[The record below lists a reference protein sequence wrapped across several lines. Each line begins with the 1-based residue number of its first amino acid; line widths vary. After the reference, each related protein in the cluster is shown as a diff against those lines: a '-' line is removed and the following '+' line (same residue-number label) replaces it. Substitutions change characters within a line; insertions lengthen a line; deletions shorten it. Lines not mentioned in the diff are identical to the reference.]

1 MSVVDGFAYDEH
13 GGQGEMVVMHDFS
26 EVFKFPSVDVLV
38 RPCEMVASSNGCVF
52 GIFLKEF
59 ALHIIHNSSREE
71 NAHGALASGE
81 EVQLFLLWH
90 GGATFTTSEDDGL
103 GAFGNGELAAQFGGS
118 GEERRDARG
127 DMVGHAVLVEERHL
141 LLDGTEDT
149 GVARVE
155 TNNKVPLIVVL
166 LHQGTLLL
174 KVHVCAASHH
184 RSPFVTFRQC
194 FGYQRPCIEDQVCLF
209 QHHSSADTHQVG
221 IAWTGANN
229 LDMTMTEVL
238 VVDGNSE
245 GIILVCAFLFG
256 NQEGAVVGSEK
267 GCGFTDTGGAH
278 MLSDSIA
285 GRGYFHLVQLV
296 SSEEED
302 FLSIGL

>member
-26 EVFKFPSVDVLV
+26 EVFKFPTIDFLV

-81 EVQLFLLWH
+81 EVQLLFLWH
-90 GGATFTTSEDDGL
+90 GGATFTTGENDGL
-103 GAFGNGELAAQFGGS
+103 STFGNRELAAQFGGS

-166 LHQGTLLL
+166 LHQSALLL
-174 KVHVCAASHH
+174 KVHVSAASHH
-184 RSPFVTFRQC
+184 RTPFVTFRQC
-194 FGYQRPCIEDQVCLF
+194 FGHQRTCIKDEVCLL
-209 QHHSSADTHQVG
+209 QHLPSANTHQIGV
-221 IAWTGANN
+221 ARSCTHN
-229 LDMTMTEVL
+229 LNVTMTEVL